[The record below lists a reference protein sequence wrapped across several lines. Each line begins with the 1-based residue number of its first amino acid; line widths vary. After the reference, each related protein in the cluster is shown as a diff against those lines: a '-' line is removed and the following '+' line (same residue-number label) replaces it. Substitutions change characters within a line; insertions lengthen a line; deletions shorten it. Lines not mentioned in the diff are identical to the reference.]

1 MTLGEI
7 QEMTFNL
14 HEIIENFNK
23 NCMPNGYFICEEPDG
38 TLLITNEE
46 TIAQTCV
53 SEEMM
58 SKAKL
63 TKKEIQALFEIG
75 SF

>member
-14 HEIIENFNK
+14 REIIDEFNK

-38 TLLITNEE
+38 TLLITDEE
-46 TIAQTCV
+46 TNIQTTV
-53 SEEMM
+53 SQEFM
-58 SKAKL
+58 SKTKL
-63 TKKEIQALFEIG
+63 TKKEILALLERG